1 MLEDFPLISRFSVP
15 FADVDMMRHVN
26 NVAYIRWAETMRA
39 EYFAQVMR
47 TPINGDRGMIQA
59 TINFTYE
66 RQLSYREPIAVGVKI
81 PRIGTKSFDF
91 YYEVWSE
98 TQNARAA
105 HGVTTM
111 VAYDFEHDH
120 TIAVPQ
126 DWRDAIS
133 EYERGPQR
141 IYR

>member
-1 MLEDFPLISRFSVP
+1 MLEDFPLIWRFTVP
-15 FADVDMMRHVN
+15 FSDVDMMRHVN

-47 TPINGDRGMIQA
+47 TPINGEQGMIQA
-59 TINFTYE
+59 TINFTYDRE
-66 RQLSYREPIAVGVKI
+66 LSYREPIAIGVKI
-81 PRIGTKSFDF
+81 PRIGTKSWDF

-98 TQNARAA
+98 SQNASAA

-111 VAYDFEHDH
+111 VAYDFVNER
-120 TIAVPQ
+120 TIAIPQ
-126 DWRDAIS
+126 TWRDAIS